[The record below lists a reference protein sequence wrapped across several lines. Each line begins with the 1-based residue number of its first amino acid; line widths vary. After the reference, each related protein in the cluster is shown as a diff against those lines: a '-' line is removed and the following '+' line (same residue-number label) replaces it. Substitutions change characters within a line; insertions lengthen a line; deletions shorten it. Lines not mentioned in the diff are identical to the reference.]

1 MFNTI
6 KNVFNSY
13 RNGNEKTQLVYETL
27 FLFLSIYLIL
37 FIAILYAL
45 FEKVIHS

>member
-13 RNGNEKTQLVYETL
+13 RNGNEKTQLIYETL
-27 FLFLSIYLIL
+27 FLLLAINCIL
-37 FIAILYAL
+37 FVACIFAL
-45 FEKVIHS
+45 IRY